1 MQIKVQITI
10 MKKTATILSILLF
23 MVQLTAGQ
31 NTRTAPLYVD
41 DEGIWRRTSNN
52 QEVSYFGT
60 NYTLPF
66 AHSYRAAGYMG
77 IDRKKA
83 IDIDVSHMK
92 RMGLNAFRLH
102 LWDVE
107 ITDSIGNLLTNDH
120 LDLLDYLI
128 MRLEENGID
137 IILTA
142 QTNFGNGYPER
153 NINTGGYSYKYDKC
167 QIHSHPDAIRA
178 QQNYISQLIAHKN
191 AYTGISYNADT
202 CIVALEINNEPCHA
216 VSIDDTRN
224 YINTM
229 VKTLRDNGFQKTILY
244 NMSHNHDFVEAYLS
258 AEGIGGGTFQWYPT
272 GLVSGHKKTHNYLPY
287 VDEYKIDFAD
297 DARFRKMCKVVYEF
311 DPGDISASYLY
322 PATARTFRSAGFQ
335 WVTQFAYDALFL
347 APYNT
352 DYQTHYLN
360 LVYTPGKA
368 VGMTIASEVM
378 KSVKMYQQFP
388 KYPADTVFNDFAISY
403 TKDLA
408 AMNSDEKF
416 LYTNSN
422 DLTPKNLKKLKHIAG
437 VGKSAVMQ
445 SSGNGAYFLD
455 KVKNGTWE
463 LEFFPS
469 IVEIADPFA
478 KPSLKR
484 KVRTA
489 IEREEKISFQLP
501 DMGEV
506 SLQLMPGKYV
516 IRKSK
521 KEFTI
526 DTVSIFHTYEKP
538 DNQRYMI
545 HNAEPQTINGHQLKI
560 KINTVTAV
568 DSALVYPSTISF
580 WNDKNPC
587 QKLAPI
593 DGEIGYAMEAEV
605 PSDWLKYQ
613 IIVYKDGKCITYPSE
628 REGNP
633 LDWDADDT
641 EYYEAKVSKYFDDS
655 KLPIRLIE
663 NAARDKE
670 IFHHQT
676 PEWARIWAK
685 TIHALPL
692 CNDILLISGGGRQN
706 AVSSV
711 IYKDIRPMIEGK
723 RDLARM
729 EKLCVKFSPIRE
741 MTLKIGFTDSMG
753 FTHLATCDIAK
764 DQEIVEIDLKSLK
777 LSNTVFTNAIYPS
790 FLSQEFVPD
799 GNHEFDISQ
808 IEVFQIV
815 TPMSTDNFN
824 FALIGA
830 WLE

>member
-1 MQIKVQITI
+1 MVAQIT
-10 MKKTATILSILLF
+10 
-23 MVQLTAGQ
+23 
-31 NTRTAPLYVD
+31 RTTPLYVD
-41 DEGIWRRTSNN
+41 GDGVWRRTSNN

-83 IDIDVSHMK
+83 IDTDVSHMK
-92 RMGLNAFRLH
+92 RLGFNAFRLH

-107 ITDSIGNLLTNDH
+107 ITDSIGNLIENDH

-128 MRLEENGID
+128 MRLEESGID

-153 NINTGGYSYKYDKC
+153 NIPTGGYSYKYDKC
-167 QIHSHPDAIRA
+167 QIHSNPDAIKA
-178 QQNYISQLIAHKN
+178 QQNYLYQLIKHKN
-191 AYTGISYNADT
+191 RYNGRTYCADS
-202 CIVALEINNEPCHA
+202 CIVAIEINNEPCHA
-216 VSIDDTRN
+216 ISIDDTRN

-229 VKTLRDNGFQKTILY
+229 VSTLRDNGLQKTILY

-258 AEGIGGGTFQWYPT
+258 ADGIGGGTFQWYPT

-297 DARFRKMCKVVYEF
+297 DARFRKMCKVIYEF

-368 VGMTIASEVM
+368 VGMMIAGEVM

-388 KYPADTVFNDFAISY
+388 KYPADTVFNDFAISCQQ
-403 TKDLA
+403 DLA
-408 AMNSDEKF
+408 IMNSDEKF

-422 DLTPKNLKKLKHIAG
+422 SLMPKNLKKLRHIAG

-445 SSGNGAYFLD
+445 SSGNGAYYLD

-526 DTVSIFHTYEKP
+526 DTISIFHTYEKT

-545 HNAEPQTINGHQLKI
+545 HNPEPQIEDTYQLEI
-560 KINTVTAV
+560 KINTVNAV
-568 DSALVYPSTISF
+568 DSAFVYPSTISF
-580 WNDKNPC
+580 WNDKNPS
-587 QKLAPI
+587 LRLMPTFS
-593 DGEIGYAMEAEV
+593 EPGYAMQACV
-605 PSDWLKYQ
+605 PKDWLETNELKYQ

-633 LDWDADDT
+633 LDWDADDH
-641 EYYEAKVSKYFDDS
+641 EYFSTAVKRYAED
-655 KLPIRLIE
+655 LPIRLIE
-663 NAARDKE
+663 NAGKDE
-670 IFHHQT
+670 GIFHHQT
-676 PEWARIWAK
+676 PEWGRIQAR
-685 TIHALPL
+685 TIHALPM
-692 CNDILLISGGGRQN
+692 CNDVFLISGGSRGTEI
-706 AVSSV
+706 SSV
-711 IYKDIRPMIEGK
+711 IYKDIRPMIRNRSNLNSMK
-723 RDLARM
+723 
-729 EKLCVKFSPIRE
+729 KLCVKFAPIRE

-753 FTHLATCDIAK
+753 FTYLVTCNIEK

-790 FLSQEFVPD
+790 FLSQEFVPE
-799 GNHEFDISQ
+799 GNHEFDITQ

-815 TPMSTDNFN
+815 TPMSTDYFN
-824 FALIGA
+824 FGLIGA